1 MPLLNYLWFINR
13 CTVVPRTFRQV
24 GGRKPRKVW
33 GYIYITPW
41 KVWDYIH
48 ITPPKTAWDT
58 LEKFVR
64 KVWKRKVR
72 GMNVSVSKII
82 RDPSK
87 SRISRSKIH
96 RSDIFSFTIY
106 IRYVLEFGI
115 VASNFLFEKC
125 IFMCTLYSTVDVIYT
140 PFFSFF
146 FEKKTTIYFTA
157 YIFWYSWFIE
167 LYDNTNF

>member
-1 MPLLNYLWFINR
+1 MYS
-13 CTVVPRTFRQV
+13 CTSHFSV
-24 GGRKPRKVW
+24 GWGRKPRKVRIRKVW

-48 ITPPKTAWDT
+48 TKLPKTARDV

-64 KVWKRKVR
+64 KVW
-72 GMNVSVSKII
+72 GTNVFVSKII

-87 SRISRSKIH
+87 SRISRSKTH

-125 IFMCTLYSTVDVIYT
+125 IFMCTLYRGRNVYT
-140 PFFSFF
+140 IFSIFF
-146 FEKKTTIYFTA
+146 FISQ
-157 YIFWYSWFIE
+157 YIFFDIRV
-167 LYDNTNF
+167 L